1 ASGQVGHLDRGDRR
15 RTSIRSDSVQ
25 QTGYGRVI
33 DVVARP
39 GSHRAMLAV
48 SGEGT
53 VDQAGMDLAERLRI
67 QAEPGHHARPE
78 ALHHHVHL
86 RYQAM
91 KDLSSRLRLHV
102 E

>member
-1 ASGQVGHLDRGDRR
+1 PFAGAQAADPGGEDLFDGRHASGQVGHLDRGDRR

-78 ALHHHVHL
+78 AL
-86 RYQAM
+86 
-91 KDLSSRLRLHV
+91 
-102 E
+102 